1 MNSVSPLYS
10 HRVINYECNPIYQ
23 ALSGSSG
30 KDRRGEKTA
39 TTETNPEAIE
49 RHFKDPKR
57 CMLDDK
63 SILSYLFGWQKRLIC
78 HASNPFSKVSV
89 AAEKVLWHG
98 SMHKERAY

>member
-10 HRVINYECNPIYQ
+10 HRVINYECDPIYQ

-30 KDRRGEKTA
+30 KNRRGERTV

-49 RHFKDPKR
+49 GHFKDSGH

-89 AAEKVLWHG
+89 AAEKVLRHG
-98 SMHKERAY
+98 SMHKVRAY